1 MATIL
6 LLNQDVMRGIAIK
19 NVARGMDYTLVRK
32 PDSAAFIAEL
42 VLGPHTLSLAIIDM
56 NSPVDWELIH
66 HTLSITPEAPP
77 VIGFGPHVDAEGRRS
92 AKRAGLTRI
101 LSNGE
106 FTKSPA
112 EFIERYARTIDPI
125 ST

>member
-19 NVARGMDYTLVRK
+19 NVARDLDYMLVRK
-32 PDSAAFIAEL
+32 PDSATFAAEL
-42 VLGPHTLSLAIIDM
+42 VQSSHAISLAIIDM
-56 NSPVDWELIH
+56 NSPVEWDVISQV
-66 HTLSITPEAPP
+66 LSKTPGVPP
-77 VIGFGPHVDAEGRRS
+77 VIAFGPHVDVEGRRS

-106 FTKSPA
+106 FSKSPA
-112 EFIERYARTIDPI
+112 EYIERYARTIDRKDN
-125 ST
+125 